1 MKSGSDPDF
10 CHRLAL
16 VMLLGLISACN
27 APQQDAVV
35 VQPRA
40 PAKAAPAL
48 SKQRIAELTEQC
60 GKKAREEFRRGWKE
74 DAKKA
79 EFASHYNAK
88 LNTCFY
94 LLTVNHSTG
103 ALGKTLFDI
112 NGGEQ
117 YGEYLGPPTDE
128 SPPATHP
135 ASCRVEGFYCASRRE
150 WEVLVGPFM
159 ED

>member
-1 MKSGSDPDF
+1 M
-10 CHRLAL
+10 
-16 VMLLGLISACN
+16 VLGFISACN
-27 APQQDAVV
+27 APQQDAVT
-35 VQPRA
+35 VQPKA
-40 PAKAAPAL
+40 PAKAAPAP
-48 SKQRIAELTEQC
+48 SKQRVADLTEQC
-60 GKKAREEFRRGWKE
+60 GKKSREEFRRGWK
-74 DAKKA
+74 DGKVATRDGQKSA

-94 LLTVNHSTG
+94 LLTVSHPTG
-103 ALGKTLFDI
+103 ALSKTLFDI

-117 YGEYLGPPTDE
+117 YGEYLGPPTDD

-150 WEVLVGPFM
+150 WEVLIGPFM